1 MTTAFLRVVLL
12 RSFYV
17 FFCFFFGGGVEA
29 CARCACLLSNECRK
43 REREE
48 VIFVREIDKNERER
62 EKIFFFHT
70 RREGAAF
77 LDLCWSVSL
86 TPRQEPLPSLGRFPF
101 AFDYC

>member
-1 MTTAFLRVVLL
+1 MNA
-12 RSFYV
+12 
-17 FFCFFFGGGVEA
+17 E
-29 CARCACLLSNECRK
+29 